1 VYPLRKHVILSDPGS
16 SLFMVSVKAEG
27 YTRVAST
34 DEVPPG
40 VTRKVD
46 LNGKDL
52 LLANV
57 DGNYYAIGDVCT
69 HEEGPL
75 DEGILHHY
83 EIECPWQG
91 PAVTPEPSYD
101 VLIEGKNI
109 LVRAK

>member
-1 VYPLRKHVILSDPGS
+1 
-16 SLFMVSVKAEG
+16 MVSVKTEG

-46 LNGKDL
+46 FDGKDL

-83 EIECPWQG
+83 EIECPWHGSRFDLKTGAVTQG
-91 PAVTPEPSYD
+91 PAGPPEPSYE
-101 VLIEGKNI
+101 VLIESKNI